1 MLLFDA
7 GLPVNALQL
16 ILGEG
21 SKIGEKILQN
31 DCIKG
36 VLFTGSCGTAKS
48 IQNYLNKREELVS
61 LTAETGGQN
70 FMIADSSALTEQVD
84 DVIESAFNSVGQRC

>member
-1 MLLFDA
+1 MINLTNAIIIKLLFDA

-36 VLFTGSCGTAKS
+36 VLFTGSCETAKN
-48 IQNYLNKREELVS
+48 IQNYLNKRRKDKKLY
-61 LTAETGGQN
+61 
-70 FMIADSSALTEQVD
+70 
-84 DVIESAFNSVGQRC
+84 